1 MMRRVLLV
9 EDVDDNRKLAG
20 DLLRFGGWEVT
31 EAITGE
37 EAIATA
43 ERQAFDLILM
53 DLSLPGDI
61 DGWGAT
67 RMIKATHAVPIVA
80 LTAHAMAGDSDRA
93 LAAGFDGYITK
104 PIEVGTFLAQI
115 AEVVGRVRS

>member
-9 EDVDDNRKLAG
+9 EDVEDNRKLAG
-20 DLLRFGGWEVT
+20 DLLRFGGWDVT

-43 ERQAFDLILM
+43 NRQDFDLILM

-67 RMIKATHAVPIVA
+67 RMIKATHTVPVIA

-115 AEVVGRVRS
+115 VEVVSRVRP

>member
-1 MMRRVLLV
+1 MRRVLLV

-43 ERQAFDLILM
+43 DRQAFDLILM

-67 RMIKATHAVPIVA
+67 RMIKASQTVPVIA

-104 PIEVGTFLAQI
+104 PIEVGTFLSQI
-115 AEVVGRVRS
+115 VEVVSRVRP

>member
-43 ERQAFDLILM
+43 DRQAFDLILM

-67 RMIKATHAVPIVA
+67 RMIKASHTVPIVA

>member
-1 MMRRVLLV
+1 MRRVLLV
-9 EDVDDNRKLAG
+9 EDVEDNRKLAG
-20 DLLRFGGWEVT
+20 DLLRFGGWDVT

-37 EAIATA
+37 EAIAKAA
-43 ERQAFDLILM
+43 EQPFELILM

-67 RMIKATHAVPIVA
+67 RMIKASSTVPVVA
-80 LTAHAMAGDSDRA
+80 LTAHAMTGDSDRA

-104 PIEVGTFLAQI
+104 PIEVSTFLAQI
-115 AEVVGRVRS
+115 MEVVSRVRP

>member
-1 MMRRVLLV
+1 MTRVLLV
-9 EDVDDNRKLAG
+9 EDVEDNRKLAG

-37 EAIATA
+37 EAIAKAQA
-43 ERQAFDLILM
+43 EDFALILM

-67 RMIKATHAVPIVA
+67 RMIKATRAVPIIA

-115 AEVVGRVRS
+115 AEVVSRVQA

>member
-1 MMRRVLLV
+1 MTRVLLV
-9 EDVDDNRKLAG
+9 EDVEDNRKLAG

-31 EAITGE
+31 EAVTGE
-37 EAIATA
+37 EAIAKAQA
-43 ERQAFDLILM
+43 ETFALILM

-67 RMIKATHAVPIVA
+67 RMIKATRTVPIIA

-115 AEVVGRVRS
+115 AEVVSRVQA

>member
-1 MMRRVLLV
+1 MRHVLLV
-9 EDVDDNRKLAG
+9 EDVEDNRKLAG

-37 EAIATA
+37 EAIAKA
-43 ERQAFDLILM
+43 QDQRFELVLM

-67 RMIKATHAVPIVA
+67 RMIKASSSVPIIA

-104 PIEVGTFLAQI
+104 PIEVGTFLSQI
-115 AEVVGRVRS
+115 EEVVSRVHP

>member
-1 MMRRVLLV
+1 MKRVLLV

-37 EAIATA
+37 EAIAKA
-43 ERQAFDLILM
+43 QDQNFELILM
-53 DLSLPGDI
+53 DLSLPGEI

-67 RMIKATHAVPIVA
+67 RTIKASSAVPIIA
-80 LTAHAMAGDSDRA
+80 LTAHAMAGDSERA
-93 LAAGFDGYITK
+93 MAAGFDGYITK
-104 PIEVGTFLAQI
+104 PIEVGTFLVQI
-115 AEVVGRVRS
+115 VEVMSRVHS

>member
-1 MMRRVLLV
+1 MMRQVLLV
-9 EDVDDNRKLAG
+9 EDVEDNRKLAG

-31 EAITGE
+31 EAVTGE
-37 EAIATA
+37 EAIAKA
-43 ERQAFDLILM
+43 RQREFTLILM

-67 RMIKATHAVPIVA
+67 RMIKATSSVPVIA

-104 PIEVGTFLAQI
+104 PIEVGTFLVQI
-115 AEVVGRVRS
+115 NEVVSRVRP

>member
-9 EDVDDNRKLAG
+9 EDVEDNRKLAG
-20 DLLRFGGWEVT
+20 DLLRFGGWDVT
-31 EAITGE
+31 EAVTGE
-37 EAIATA
+37 EAIAKATQ
-43 ERQAFDLILM
+43 EAFELILM

-67 RMIKATHAVPIVA
+67 RMIKASREVPIIA
-80 LTAHAMAGDSDRA
+80 LTAHAMAGDSERA

-115 AEVVGRVRS
+115 VEVVSRVQP

>member
-43 ERQAFDLILM
+43 DRQAFDLILM

-67 RMIKATHAVPIVA
+67 RMIKASHTVPIVA

-93 LAAGFDGYITK
+93 MAAGFDGYITK

>member
-1 MMRRVLLV
+1 MHRVLLV
-9 EDVDDNRKLAG
+9 EDVEDNRKLAG

-31 EAITGE
+31 EAVTGE
-37 EAIATA
+37 AAIAQA
-43 ERQAFDLILM
+43 RQSAFDLVLM
-53 DLSLPGDI
+53 DLSLPGDL

-67 RMIKATHAVPIVA
+67 RMIKALSAVPVIA

-115 AEVVGRVRS
+115 MEVVNRVRR

>member
-1 MMRRVLLV
+1 MRRVLLV
-9 EDVDDNRKLAG
+9 EDVEDNRKLAG

-37 EAIATA
+37 EAIAKA
-43 ERQAFDLILM
+43 QSQDFELILM

-67 RMIKATHAVPIVA
+67 RTIKAASAVPVIA
-80 LTAHAMAGDSDRA
+80 LTAHAMAGDADRA
-93 LAAGFDGYITK
+93 MAAGFDGYITK

-115 AEVVGRVRS
+115 VEVVSRVRP

>member
-20 DLLRFGGWEVT
+20 DLLRFGGWDVT

-43 ERQAFDLILM
+43 NRQDFDLILM

-67 RMIKATHAVPIVA
+67 RMIKATHTVPVIA

-115 AEVVGRVRS
+115 VEVVSRVRP

>member
-9 EDVDDNRKLAG
+9 EDVEDNRKLAG

-37 EAIATA
+37 EAIA
-43 ERQAFDLILM
+43 QAKVNDFELILM

-61 DGWGAT
+61 DGWVAT
-67 RMIKATHAVPIVA
+67 RMIKAAMSPPVIA
-80 LTAHAMAGDSDRA
+80 LTAHAMAGDAERA
-93 LAAGFDGYITK
+93 MAAGFDGYITK

-115 AEVVGRVRS
+115 EEVVSRVRP

>member
-1 MMRRVLLV
+1 MRRVLLV
-9 EDVDDNRKLAG
+9 EDVEDNRKLAG
-20 DLLRFGGWEVT
+20 DLLRFGGWEVS
-31 EAITGE
+31 EAVTGE
-37 EAIATA
+37 EAIAKA
-43 ERQAFDLILM
+43 LDDRFELVLM

-67 RMIKATHAVPIVA
+67 RMIKATTPVPIIA

-104 PIEVGTFLAQI
+104 PIEVGTFLSQI
-115 AEVVGRVRS
+115 EEVVRRVHP